1 MAEKNYQDAVQ
12 ALKARIGGR
21 WEGNQADGRGEMV
34 DILRKDLG
42 FSAAEANDAIDA
54 MIASNQLRYHATAD
68 ANGRE
73 VGAPE
78 TGEPAAVPPP
88 LTPPG
93 EGMVTGVPAT
103 GGLAG
108 MPLAPGMLPAAGYWQ
123 VGDSASDES
132 APGRAGQV
140 TPDGL

>member
-34 DILRKDLG
+34 EILRADLG

-54 MIASNQLRYHATAD
+54 MVASNQLRYHATTD

-73 VGAPE
+73 A
-78 TGEPAAVPPP
+78 GEPVAVPPP

-123 VGDSASDES
+123 VGDSADAES

>member
-21 WEGNQADGRGEMV
+21 WEGNEADGRGEMV
-34 DILRKDLG
+34 DILRNDLG
-42 FSAAEANDAIDA
+42 FSSAEANDAIDA
-54 MIASNQLRYHATAD
+54 MVASNQLRYHTTTDTNAQM
-68 ANGRE
+68 
-73 VGAPE
+73 VGAPP
-78 TGEPAAVPPP
+78 GEPGSVPPP

-93 EGMVTGVPAT
+93 EGMVTGIPAT
-103 GGLAG
+103 GGLGG
-108 MPLAPGMLPAAGYWQ
+108 MPLAPGMIPAAGYWE
-123 VGDSASDES
+123 VGDSSDDEA